1 MSELVTLQRWLTS
14 IMIKPGKLSDK
25 IRLADK
31 TYHLDNTKVV
41 RATARM
47 TSGQKIGI
55 YARGYV
61 LRLMECMEAE
71 FPALRH
77 LLGEELFDTFA
88 KAYLV
93 QVPSRS
99 PDLYDLGKNF
109 PAFLKASQPKNSTTD
124 SDMFNLP
131 VDLATLERAI
141 AEVSRIKGL
150 EGLENE
156 TETDNPMLYLFG
168 GASFKASPC
177 LVLLNLQFELVE
189 FIKDVQH
196 GRDAQTPIKNDSLVA
211 ISRKNYIVNTHQFQ
225 AWQWHYL
232 QALQNSGDHNS
243 AITHTAQLCGISKD
257 TIMADLMLWLPVA
270 LRFGYIY
277 SAE

>member
-14 IMIKPGKLSDK
+14 IIVKPGKLSDK
-25 IRLADK
+25 IRLADEN
-31 TYHLDNTKVV
+31 YHLDNTKVV
-41 RATARM
+41 RTTARM
-47 TSGQKIGI
+47 SSGQKIGV

-71 FPALRH
+71 YPAVRH
-77 LLGEELFDTFA
+77 LLGDELFDTFA

-109 PAFLKASQPKNSTTD
+109 PAFLKASQPKNNTADNSLFD
-124 SDMFNLP
+124 LP

-141 AEVSRIKGL
+141 AEVSRMKGL

-156 TETDNPMLYLFG
+156 KEIDNQMLYLLG
-168 GASFKASPC
+168 GANFQASPC
-177 LVLLNLQFELVE
+177 LVLLQLQFELVD

-196 GRDAQTPIKNDSLVA
+196 GREAQTPVKNDTLIA
-211 ISRKNYIVNTHQFQ
+211 IGRKNYIVHTHQLS
-225 AWQWHYL
+225 AWQWRYL
-232 QALQNSGDHNS
+232 QALQSTKDHNS
-243 AITHTAQLCGISKD
+243 ATTIAAQTCGISKD
-257 TIMADLMLWLPVA
+257 TLMADLMLWLPVA
-270 LRFGYIY
+270 VNFGYIY
-277 SAE
+277 PAE